1 MVLTYQFIR
10 RMVVPAMSSQEG
22 TRMSLS
28 HIELPAH
35 MPTPDDGGCVATREI
50 LDRIGDKWS
59 LYIIAMLAKGPR
71 RFNEL
76 KRTIDGISQRMLTLT
91 LRGLERDGLIT
102 RTMFPT
108 IPPRVDY
115 ELTDMGRTL
124 LEPVMALVG
133 WANQNQLAIAEA
145 HKRFDEKPEPDQVLV
160 QGVVYQRR

>member
-1 MVLTYQFIR
+1 MC
-10 RMVVPAMSSQEG
+10 SSD
-22 TRMSLS
+22 L
-28 HIELPAH
+28 
-35 MPTPDDGGCVATREI
+35 
-50 LDRIGDKWS
+50 
-59 LYIIAMLAKGPR
+59 R

-76 KRTIDGISQRMLTLT
+76 KRSIDGISQRMLTLS

-124 LEPVMALVG
+124 LEPVMALVS
-133 WANQNQLAIAEA
+133 WANKNQLAIAEA
-145 HKRFDEKPEPDQVLV
+145 HKRFDEEPEPDQVLV